1 MDEFLRIIYR
11 NYANE
16 KELQDDANYEK
27 ELKNTL
33 ETLKKYLSQNISEDA
48 YVSLIEEVSNVK
60 EDFFVMGMKLAI
72 DIMNKN
78 YIPRF

>member
-33 ETLKKYLSQNISEDA
+33 ETLKKYLSQDISEDA
-48 YVSLIEEVSNVK
+48 YVSLVEKVSNVK

>member
-1 MDEFLRIIYR
+1 MEEFLKIIYR

-16 KELQDDANYEK
+16 KELQDDTRYEK

-33 ETLKKYLSQNISEDA
+33 GMLEKYLSKDISEDA
-48 YVSLIEEVSNVK
+48 FVSLIEEVSDIK
-60 EDFFVMGMKLAI
+60 EDFFVMGMMLAI

>member
-33 ETLKKYLSQNISEDA
+33 ETLKKYLSQDISEDA
-48 YVSLIEEVSNVK
+48 YVSLVEEVSNVK

>member
-16 KELQDDANYEK
+16 RELQDDANYEK

-33 ETLKKYLSQNISEDA
+33 ETLKKYLSQDISEDA
-48 YVSLIEEVSNVK
+48 YVSLVEEVSNVK

>member
-33 ETLKKYLSQNISEDA
+33 EMLKKYLSRDISEDA
-48 YVSLIEEVSNVK
+48 YFSLVEEVSDVK